1 MTIEI
6 VEASPAALPEYARV
20 PIAFTVDRL
29 LDVAT
34 LGGTPERFGVSERR
48 LDIPYEKNYD
58 SLAGEGPLHWPLRF
72 DLTNWTFFTAR
83 LASRIVGGA
92 AVVFDTPQLTM
103 REGRR
108 DIAVLWDIRVSPDVR
123 GQGVGSA
130 LFEKAEAWARSRG
143 CRQLEIE
150 TQNTNVVACRF
161 YERHGCELRGVQ
173 RAAYPELPDEIQLLW
188 YRTLRS

>member
-1 MTIEI
+1 M
-6 VEASPAALPEYARV
+6 S
-20 PIAFTVDRL
+20 
-29 LDVAT
+29 
-34 LGGTPERFGVSERR
+34 RR
-48 LDIPYEKNYD
+48 P
-58 SLAGEGPLHWPLRF
+58 
-72 DLTNWTFFTAR
+72 
-83 LASRIVGGA
+83 SRIVSWGVSNTTA
-92 AVVFDTPQLTM
+92 APPTM
-103 REGRR
+103 RLARR
-108 DIAVLWDIRVSPDVR
+108 AVKKVLWDIRVSPDVR